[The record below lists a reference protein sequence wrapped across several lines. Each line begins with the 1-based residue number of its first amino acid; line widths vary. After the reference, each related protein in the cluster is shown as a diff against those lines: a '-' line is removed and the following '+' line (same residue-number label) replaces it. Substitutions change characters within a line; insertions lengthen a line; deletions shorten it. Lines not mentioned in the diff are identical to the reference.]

1 MLTREQALT
10 TLTTYQDRL
19 EEACGQGPEAYRE
32 AFSQPPGGVAAHE
45 IDREMKITRVNP
57 AELGRLG
64 YREDEMLG
72 QPAWQFIVM
81 EGVSQRAIDKK
92 LSGAVELKP
101 FVRAFKRADGSAV
114 TMLVLDRLIRDALG
128 QVVGIRTVLTEIDSS
143 AEAQS

>member
-10 TLTTYQDRL
+10 TLTAYQDRL
-19 EEACGQGPEAYRE
+19 EEAWSQGAAAYQD
-32 AFSQPPGGVAAHE
+32 AFTNSPSGVAAHE

-57 AELGRLG
+57 AELGLLG

-81 EGVSQRAIDKK
+81 ESVSQRAIDKK

-128 QVVGIRTVLTEIDSS
+128 QVVGIRTVLTELDSS
-143 AEAQS
+143 SEAQS